1 MAETDK
7 VFSGSIAALYESHMV
22 PMLFA
27 PYAADLAARV
37 AAAGPADVLETAA
50 GTGAVTSELLRR
62 LPRGTNITATDL
74 NQAMIDVAA
83 LKLPPNAVHWQACDA
98 LQLPF
103 APESFDAVVCQF
115 GAMFFPDKS
124 VASREARRVLRGG
137 GLYALSVWDDIESSP
152 FAAVVLRSVAAGFPD
167 NPPNFLRRT
176 PHGYHDTSA
185 ITATLTEAGFSKVR
199 AGTLTLPC
207 RAPSA
212 EHVALA
218 FCQGTPLRG
227 EIEQR
232 APERLAEVTEKAERA
247 VTQAFGTGPLEA
259 TMRAIVF
266 EARA

>member
-7 VFSGSIAALYESHMV
+7 VFSGSIAALYETHMV

-27 PYAADLAARV
+27 PYAADIAARV
-37 AAAGPADVLETAA
+37 VATAPTDVLETAA
-50 GTGAVTSELLRR
+50 GTGAVTAELLRR
-62 LPRGTNITATDL
+62 LPRGTRITSTDL
-74 NQAMIDVAA
+74 NQAMLDVAA

-124 VASREARRVLRGG
+124 VAYREARRVLRAG
-137 GLYALSVWDDIESSP
+137 GLFALSVWDDIESSP
-152 FAAVVLRSVAAGFPD
+152 FAAVVLGSVAAGFPD

-176 PHGYHDTSA
+176 PHGYHDTAA
-185 ITATLTEAGFSKVR
+185 ITATLGEAGFGKVR
-199 AGTLTLPC
+199 AETLTLAC

-212 EHVALA
+212 EYVAVA

-232 APERLAEVTEKAERA
+232 APERLAEVTEEAARA
-247 VTQAFGTGPLEA
+247 VARAFGTGPLES
-259 TMRAIVF
+259 TMRAVVF

>member
-7 VFSGSIAALYESHMV
+7 VFSGSIAALYETHMV

-27 PYAADLAARV
+27 PYAADIAARV
-37 AAAGPADVLETAA
+37 AATAPTDVLETAA
-50 GTGAVTSELLRR
+50 GTGAVTAELLRR
-62 LPRGTNITATDL
+62 LPHGTRVTSTDL
-74 NQAMIDVAA
+74 NQAMLDVAA
-83 LKLPPNAVHWQACDA
+83 LKLPPKAVQWQACDA

-115 GAMFFPDKS
+115 GAMFFPDKA
-124 VASREARRVLRGG
+124 VAYREARRVLRPG
-137 GLYALSVWDDIESSP
+137 GLFAMSVWDDIESSP
-152 FAAVVLRSVAAGFPD
+152 FAAVVLGSVAAGFPD

-176 PHGYHDTSA
+176 PHGYHDTAA
-185 ITATLTEAGFSKVR
+185 ITATLGEAGFGKVR
-199 AGTLTLPC
+199 AETLTLAC

-212 EHVALA
+212 EYVAVA

-232 APERLAEVTEKAERA
+232 APERLAEVTEEAARA
-247 VTQAFGTGPLEA
+247 VARAFGTGPLES
-259 TMRAIVF
+259 TMRAVVF